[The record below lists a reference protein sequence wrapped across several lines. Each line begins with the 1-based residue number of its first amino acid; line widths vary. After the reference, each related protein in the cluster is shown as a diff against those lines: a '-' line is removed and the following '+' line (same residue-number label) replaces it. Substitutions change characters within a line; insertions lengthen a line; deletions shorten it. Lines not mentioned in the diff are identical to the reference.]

1 MGGNF
6 IVVEVAN
13 ILAMAT
19 MLWEI
24 CRSLRLQI
32 NGTLFT
38 KDDVLDIVVETVFRS
53 L

>member
-6 IVVEVAN
+6 IVVEDAN
-13 ILAMAT
+13 ISAMAT

-24 CRSLRLQI
+24 CRSLRWQI
-32 NGTLFT
+32 NRALFT
-38 KDDVLDIVVETVFRS
+38 KDDILDIVVEIVFRS